1 MSPPN
6 SSVED
11 LTSAVTVFGDGASK
25 EIVKVK

>member
-11 LTSAVTVFGDGASK
+11 LTSPVTVSGDRASK
-25 EIVKVK
+25 EIVTVK

>member
-11 LTSAVTVFGDGASK
+11 LTSAVTVFGDRASK